1 MIEIS
6 HITISLQM
14 MKQIPEIDEFKG
26 KWNADNLT
34 KLDFLKQL
42 KKISTI
48 ESIGSSNR
56 IEGNKLSNIEVET
69 LLNNIEKQ
77 SFKNRDEEEVAGYS
91 ELLNTIYDNY
101 SVIPINVNYIK
112 QLHKIL
118 LRNVSKDIH
127 HCGQYKTISNAVAAF
142 DAAGKE
148 IGIIFQTA
156 TPFDTPRLMDELVD
170 WVNKALDEGL
180 FHPLIV
186 IGVFIVHF
194 LAIHPFQD
202 GNGRLSRAL
211 TALLLLRSGYSY
223 VPYSSMESIIE
234 ASKSSYYSA
243 LQATQ
248 KNIWDDDKVDYNPW
262 VEFFIMTLYKQ
273 KLHLEKKIKQIEK
286 TADLSPNARWV
297 LKLFDENEELTSK
310 EVSEKTG
317 LKIETVRKILQKLLK
332 RGDIKK
338 YGTTRSRSYKKM

>member
-26 KWNADNLT
+26 KWNTNNLIN
-34 KLDFLKQL
+34 LDQLKQL
-42 KKISTI
+42 KKVSTI

-69 LLNNIEKQ
+69 LLTNVEKQ

-91 ELLNTIYDNY
+91 ELLNIIYDNY
-101 SVIPINVNYIK
+101 SFIPISVNYIK
-112 QLHKIL
+112 QLHGIL
-118 LRNVSKDIH
+118 LKNVSKDVH
-127 HCGQYKTISNAVAAF
+127 HCGKYKTISNAVAAF
-142 DAAGKE
+142 NAEGKE

-156 TPFDTPRLMDELVD
+156 TPFDTPRLMDELID
-170 WVNKALDEGL
+170 WVNKALNENF

-186 IGVFIVHF
+186 IGVFVVHF

-211 TALLLLRSGYSY
+211 TALLLLKSGYSY
-223 VPYSSMESIIE
+223 VPYSSIESVIE
-234 ASKSSYYSA
+234 SSKSSYYSA
-243 LQATQ
+243 LRATQ
-248 KNIWDDDKVDYNPW
+248 KTIWNDEVDYNPW
-262 VEFFIMTLYKQ
+262 IEFFIMTLYKQ
-273 KLHLEKKIKQIEK
+273 KLHLEEKIKSIDE
-286 TADLSPNARWV
+286 TADLSLNAREV
-297 LKLFDENEELTSK
+297 LKLFNKNEELTSK
-310 EVSEKTG
+310 EISKKVN
-317 LKIETVRKILQKLLK
+317 LNIETVRKILQKLLK

-338 YGTTRSRSYKKM
+338 YGTTRSRSYQKV